1 MTITALM
8 AIAHIIELSVC
19 VDEVSSEVIGHRQAG
34 IEINLHTTI
43 ECLVA
48 HRSYAEVTIKP
59 LVPLVIVYV
68 IAPEGGVFHQF
79 LDVGRIAV
87 SLDLVGKSQHGHEHR
102 TIVRHTVMVL
112 F

>member
-8 AIAHIIELSVC
+8 AIAHIVELSVC

-48 HRSYAEVTIKP
+48 HASDISGRHWRVTHSRCDHRNTSHHSP
-59 LVPLVIVYV
+59 TYCD
-68 IAPEGGVFHQF
+68 GV
-79 LDVGRIAV
+79 
-87 SLDLVGKSQHGHEHR
+87 
-102 TIVRHTVMVL
+102 VL
-112 F
+112 R